1 MIALLSHLQIHLFL
15 FYYLAFL
22 GLARKLY
29 VIYLFLYF
37 FNFFCAVSISD
48 RLIF

>member
-22 GLARKLY
+22 DLARKLY
-29 VIYLFLYF
+29 TTHLFLYS
-37 FNFFCAVSISD
+37 FNLFCAVSISD

>member
-22 GLARKLY
+22 VFIEKI
-29 VIYLFLYF
+29 IYNLSF
-37 FNFFCAVSISD
+37 FVFF
-48 RLIF
+48 